1 MAKGKSGSATRSANE
16 IEADLVATRNRLSG
30 TVDELA
36 FRVSPA
42 ELKRRQVESLKVKAN
57 AAAFDDTGSVRMDR
71 VAGGL
76 GGVAALALSLG
87 TLRRIF
93 HKG

>member
-1 MAKGKSGSATRSANE
+1 MAKDSASGSARSAKE
-16 IEADLVATRNRLSG
+16 IEADLTATRNRLSS

-42 ELKRRQVESLKVKAN
+42 ELKRRQVEALKTKAN
-57 AAAFDDTGSVRMDR
+57 AAAFDETGNVRMDR
-71 VAGGL
+71 VSAGL
-76 GGVAALALSLG
+76 GGVASVALALG
-87 TLRRIF
+87 VARRLF